1 MKWLVVRCQI
11 VQLDTMIDE
20 YKMKFICFS
29 SIFYNMLLF

>member
-1 MKWLVVRCQI
+1 MKWLVVRRQI
-11 VQLDTMIDE
+11 LQLETMIDE